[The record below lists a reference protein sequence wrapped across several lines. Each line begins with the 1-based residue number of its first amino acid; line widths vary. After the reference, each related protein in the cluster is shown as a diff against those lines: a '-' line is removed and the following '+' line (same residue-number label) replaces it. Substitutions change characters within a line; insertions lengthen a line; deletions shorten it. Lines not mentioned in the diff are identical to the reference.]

1 MSKSLLV
8 AASLGFALL
17 GVASAARAREDA
29 KAHLVWQVSLDGAC
43 VDQAT
48 IARQVEQRLG
58 RRVFVA
64 REQADIVLEVAVK
77 DLDNQSRSIAV
88 TLRSQKGAHWGERDI
103 QVEADCH
110 ALESSLA
117 LMLSLTADIAK
128 EEVERRIQRDR
139 LGTTSVAP
147 VLSIS
152 AVEGLL
158 PSLAVGPQLA
168 LGVYSPLLGWWELH
182 AAWYPN
188 QSVGDPTRAEFRTG
202 LLGLHGCP
210 LALHGVRTSVWAC
223 VAAHGAYL
231 AAKGRGFDASYEQLE
246 SIFGAGAAIRGS
258 WEMSDPWFLAASVG
272 GDITLRRP
280 RFYYETGAIR
290 QDLFSVDPALFFVKL
305 GVGLRL

>member
-1 MSKSLLV
+1 
-8 AASLGFALL
+8 
-17 GVASAARAREDA
+17 
-29 KAHLVWQVSLDGAC
+29 
-43 VDQAT
+43 
-48 IARQVEQRLG
+48 
-58 RRVFVA
+58 
-64 REQADIVLEVAVK
+64 
-77 DLDNQSRSIAV
+77 
-88 TLRSQKGAHWGERDI
+88 
-103 QVEADCH
+103 
-110 ALESSLA
+110 
-117 LMLSLTADIAK
+117 MLSLTADIAK

-158 PSLAVGPQLA
+158 PGLAVGPQLA
-168 LGVYSPLLGWWELH
+168 LGVYSSLLGWWELH
-182 AAWYPN
+182 AAWYPS
-188 QSVGDPTRAEFRTG
+188 QFIGDAARAEFRTG
-202 LLGLHGCP
+202 LLGLQGCP

-231 AAKGRGFDASYEQLE
+231 AGKGQGFDASYERLE

-290 QDLFSVDPALFFVKL
+290 QDLFSADPALFFVNL